1 MRPFLLAGGLA
12 LLWFVQFQEV
22 GVDGEARG
30 WGVALV
36 IGLRLLADFIGA
48 WVALSVL
55 RLAMAL
61 GRMGLIHMRAYWPRE
76 G

>member
-1 MRPFLLAGGLA
+1 VRPCLLAGGLA
-12 LLWFVQFQEV
+12 LLWFVQFQDV
-22 GVDGEARG
+22 GVDGEAPI

-55 RLAMAL
+55 RLALAF
-61 GRMGLIHMRAYWPRE
+61 GVMGLTHIRAYWPRE